1 MSPTRGLWTNN
12 LYLVWLEW
20 PEKCFRVD
28 AEALR
33 ALKGLVPG
41 GSRIVRARTEVAF
54 LKALP
59 KATHAITWHF
69 KSEWFAKAPRLKML
83 ATPAAG
89 QEFVPTKGPKG
100 VKIHFGHYHGRIMSE
115 SVAAFVLA
123 WAHGFFAVRQAPKG
137 CKGWPRTWLSGRC
150 TPNAA
155 SFAPRAVI
163 VGYGTVGRAI
173 GAKLAALGVDV
184 VGVTRHGVYRQVE
197 NRGGGGQRIFKIPLS
212 TSTSSLDLFREADWV
227 ILALP
232 STTGTD
238 DFLDA
243 KLIRKLPRKCVVINV
258 GRGNVVDEKALFAAL
273 KSRRLAGAYLDVRKH
288 EPSATV
294 LESPGYVPEL
304 AELPNCI
311 TTPHSAAFGGDYL
324 WHCLMELNLDRCL

>member
-1 MSPTRGLWTNN
+1 M
-12 LYLVWLEW
+12 
-20 PEKCFRVD
+20 D

-33 ALKGLVPG
+33 HLRTAVPK
-41 GSRIVRARTEVAF
+41 GSRVLRTRSEAAF

-69 KSEWFAKAPRLKML
+69 RADWFAKAPRLKVL

-100 VKIHFGHYHGRIMSE
+100 VKIHFGHYHGQIMSE

-123 WAHGFFAVRQAPKG
+123 WARGFFRPELKKG
-137 CKGWPRTWLSGRC
+137 AWPRTALSDKCYDVAG
-150 TPNAA
+150 TK
-155 SFAPRAVI
+155 AVI
-163 VGYGTVGRAI
+163 VGYGNVGRAI

-184 VGVTRHGVYRQVE
+184 YGLTRHGIYR
-197 NRGGGGQRIFKIPLS
+197 NGKFHCSPS
-212 TSTSSLDLFREADWV
+212 PSSFTSLGEADWL

-258 GRGNVVDEKALFAAL
+258 GRGNAVDERALYAAL
-273 KSRRLAGAYLDVRKH
+273 KSTRIAGAYLDVRKH

-294 LESPGYVPEL
+294 LEAPGYVKGL
-304 AELPNCI
+304 AGLPNCI
-311 TTPHSAAFGGDYL
+311 VMPHASAFSPRYL
-324 WHCLMELNLDRCL
+324 KLCFEELKNDGCL

>member
-1 MSPTRGLWTNN
+1 MEIKHAKTLNSNT
-12 LYLVWLEW
+12 YLLWLEW
-20 PEKCFRVD
+20 PEKCFRID

-33 ALKGLVPG
+33 YLKGLVPK
-41 GSRIVRARTEVAF
+41 GSRIIRARTEGGF

-69 KSEWFAKAPRLKML
+69 NEAWFEKAPKLKVL

-100 VKIHFGHYHGRIMSE
+100 MKIHFGHYHGRIMSE

-123 WAHGFFAVRQAPKG
+123 WARGFFAVREAPKG
-137 CKGWPRTWLSGRC
+137 CKDWPRTWLSDKC
-150 TPNAA
+150 TEVAGT
-155 SFAPRAVI
+155 RAVI
-163 VGYGTVGRAI
+163 LGYGHVGRAI
-173 GAKLAALGVDV
+173 GARLASLGVDV
-184 VGVTRHGVYRQVE
+184 YGLTRHGVFHNAQTLKHSNTQTILR
-197 NRGGGGQRIFKIPLS
+197 
-212 TSTSSLDLFREADWV
+212 DADWL

-238 DFLDA
+238 DFLNA

-258 GRGNVVDEKALFAAL
+258 GRGNAVDEKALYKAL
-273 KSRRLAGAYLDVRKH
+273 KEKRLAGAYLDVRKH

-294 LESPGYVPEL
+294 LETPGYVKGL
-304 AELPNCI
+304 DDLPNCI
-311 TTPHSAAFGGDYL
+311 VMPHASAFSPRYL
-324 WHCLMELNLDRCL
+324 VHCFEELKDDGCL

>member
-1 MSPTRGLWTNN
+1 MTNN

-33 ALKGLVPG
+33 YLRTAVPK
-41 GSRIVRARTEVAF
+41 GSRVLRTRSEAAF
-54 LKALP
+54 LKVLP
-59 KATHAITWHF
+59 KATHVITWHF
-69 KSEWFAKAPRLKML
+69 KVDWFASAPRLKML

-100 VKIHFGHYHGRIMSE
+100 VKIHFGHYHGQIMSE
-115 SVAAFVLA
+115 SVLGFMLC
-123 WAHGFFAVRQAPKG
+123 WAKGFFAVREAPRS
-137 CKGWPRTWLSGRC
+137 CCDWPRTWLSGRC
-150 TPNAA
+150 TDVAGTK
-155 SFAPRAVI
+155 AVI
-163 VGYGTVGRAI
+163 VGYGNVGRAI

-184 VGVTRHGVYRQVE
+184 YGLTRHGIFHG
-197 NRGGGGQRIFKIPLS
+197 NRTFEHSNIRTFL
-212 TSTSSLDLFREADWV
+212 READWL

-258 GRGNVVDEKALFAAL
+258 GRGNAVDERALSAAL
-273 KSRRLAGAYLDVRKH
+273 KSKRIAGAYLDVRKH

-294 LESPGYVPEL
+294 LEAPGYVKGL
-304 AELPNCI
+304 ADLPNCI
-311 TTPHSAAFGGDYL
+311 VMPHASAFSPRYL
-324 WHCLMELNLDRCL
+324 RLCFEELKNDGCL

>member
-1 MSPTRGLWTNN
+1 MTNN
-12 LYLVWLEW
+12 TYLIWLEW

-33 ALKGLVPG
+33 ALKGLVPKG
-41 GSRIVRARTEVAF
+41 CRIVRARTEGAF

-69 KSEWFAKAPRLKML
+69 REEWFAKAPRLKVL

-89 QEFVPTKGPKG
+89 REFVPAKGPKG
-100 VKIHFGHYHGRIMSE
+100 VKIHFGHYHGEIMSE

-123 WAHGFFAVRQAPKG
+123 WAHGFFAVRNAPASCGK
-137 CKGWPRTWLSGRC
+137 WPRNWLSDKCFDVTG
-150 TPNAA
+150 TK
-155 SFAPRAVI
+155 AVI
-163 VGYGTVGRAI
+163 VGYGHVGRAI
-173 GAKLAALGVDV
+173 GAKLEMLGVK
-184 VGVTRHGVYRQVE
+184 VE
-197 NRGGGGQRIFKIPLS
+197 GFSRSNIGNLAKSAGTANWL
-212 TSTSSLDLFREADWV
+212 

-243 KLIRKLPRKCVVINV
+243 KLIRKLPRSCVVINV
-258 GRGNVVDEKALFAAL
+258 GRGNAVDEKALYAAL
-273 KSRRLAGAYLDVRKH
+273 KAKRLAGAYLDVRKH

-294 LESPGYVPEL
+294 LEHSGYVKGL
-304 AELPNCI
+304 ADLPNCVSM
-311 TTPHSAAFGGDYL
+311 PHSSAFSPRYL
-324 WHCLMELNLDRCL
+324 RMCFEELKDDGCL